1 MIKAIFFDVDGTLLS
16 HRTKQIPQDTK
27 QVLKELQESGI
38 KIFMSTGRHSTE
50 LSRLPVNDVEFD
62 GYITLN
68 GQLCL
73 DKKRQVIFGK
83 PFDKDTTSKLVSIF
97 KSEEVPLALVEA
109 KRIYINFVN
118 DTVCKAQESISTPIP
133 DISTYNDENIYQA
146 TTFLKRDEE
155 AELQGHLPKECKFAR
170 WCDNGVDIIS
180 AEGGK
185 VEGIKYFCNLY
196 KIEQNEIMAF
206 GDAENDID
214 MLKYAYIG
222 VAMGNAQ
229 DSVKKI
235 SDYVTSDIDE
245 NGIKNAIQFYN
256 ILPNLKQQFP
266 I

>member
-16 HRTKQIPQDTK
+16 HKTKQIPQDTR
-27 QVLKELQESGI
+27 QVLKELQKNGI

-50 LSRLPVNDVEFD
+50 LSRLPVNDIEFD

-73 DKKRQVIFGK
+73 DKKRRVIFGK
-83 PFDKDTTSKLVSIF
+83 PFNKEITSKLVSIF
-97 KSEEVPLALVEA
+97 RNKEFPLALVEA
-109 KRIYINFVN
+109 EEIYINYVN
-118 DTVCKAQESISTPIP
+118 DTVRKAQESISTPIP
-133 DISTYNDENIYQA
+133 NISTHNSENIYQA

-155 AELQGHLPKECKFAR
+155 SRLQNYLPKGCKFAR
-170 WCDNGVDIIS
+170 WCDYGVDIIS

-196 KIEQNEIMAF
+196 GIEQNEIMAF

-214 MLKYAYIG
+214 MIEYAHIG

-229 DSVKKI
+229 ESVKKV

-245 NGIKNAIQFYN
+245 NGIKNAIQFFN
-256 ILPNLKQQFP
+256 ILS
-266 I
+266 

>member
-16 HRTKQIPQDTK
+16 HRTKQIPPDTK
-27 QVLKELQESGI
+27 QVLKELRENGI

-73 DKKRQVIFGK
+73 DKKRQVLFGK
-83 PFDKDTTSKLVSIF
+83 PFEKDTAGKLASIF
-97 KSEEVPLALVEA
+97 KSREFPLALVEA

-118 DTVCKAQESISTPIP
+118 DTVRKAQESISTPIP
-133 DISTYNDENIYQA
+133 EISAYHDQEIYQA
-146 TTFLKRDEE
+146 TVFLKRDEE
-155 AELQGHLPKECKFAR
+155 ADFLCSLPEECKFAR
-170 WCDNGVDIIS
+170 WCDSGADIIS

-185 VEGIKYFCNLY
+185 VEGIKYFCELY
-196 KIEQNEIMAF
+196 QIEQNEIMAF
-206 GDAENDID
+206 GDAENDMD
-214 MLKYAYIG
+214 MLKYAEIG

-229 DSVKKI
+229 DHVKEI

-245 NGIKNAIQFYN
+245 HGIKNAIQFYN
-256 ILPNLKQQFP
+256 ILPDLK
-266 I
+266 

>member
-16 HRTKQIPQDTK
+16 HRTKQIPQDTR
-27 QVLKELQESGI
+27 QVLKELQENGI

-73 DKKRQVIFGK
+73 DKKRQVIFGR
-83 PFDKDTTSKLVSIF
+83 PFDKGTASKLMSIF
-97 KSEEVPLALVEA
+97 KSKEIPLALVEA
-109 KRIYINFVN
+109 ERIYINFVN
-118 DTVCKAQESISTPIP
+118 DTVCKAQKSISTPIP
-133 DISTYNDENIYQA
+133 DISAYNDGNIYQA
-146 TTFLKRDEE
+146 TAFLKRDEE
-155 AELQGHLPKECKFAR
+155 AKFQSYLPEGCKFAR
-170 WCDNGVDIIS
+170 WCDDGVDIIS
-180 AEGGK
+180 TEGGK
-185 VEGIKYFCNLY
+185 VEGIKYFCDLY
-196 KIEQNEIMAF
+196 EIEQNEIMAF

-235 SDYVTSDIDE
+235 SDYVTSDIDK
-245 NGIKNAIQFYN
+245 NGIKNAIQLYN
-256 ILPNLKQQFP
+256 ILPDPK
-266 I
+266 